1 MSAVIAKEQITF
13 NVWSSALLGKLLR
26 KHLQRPAM
34 KSSVTFARAPHS
46 PAEGKMQQK
55 LIFSFAEET
64 SICSEM
70 GLAGS

>member
-1 MSAVIAKEQITF
+1 
-13 NVWSSALLGKLLR
+13 
-26 KHLQRPAM
+26 M

-70 GLAGS
+70 GLAGSWIALSLILDDKGVEKNGSGI